1 VRYLIGL
8 AGLILLASTA
18 CSQSKETV
26 NNAANTAAAQ
36 ADYCTSLNLLR
47 TDLNALQALGPTATI
62 AQVKDS
68 VNKVQ
73 DDINQLSR
81 DAKNMNNAKTDQ
93 MNSAYQNLQRSA
105 QGISDNTSIVAAVAT
120 LTPQIAA
127 VNQAQNQ
134 AKQVSCQ

>member
-1 VRYLIGL
+1 VRYLIAF
-8 AGLILLASTA
+8 AGLLLALSTA
-18 CSQSKETV
+18 CSPGKEAV

-47 TDLNALQALGPTATI
+47 TDMAVLQALGPNATI

-73 DDINQLSR
+73 DDVNQLSR
-81 DAKNMNNAKTDQ
+81 DAKNMSNAKTDQ
-93 MNSAYQNLQRSA
+93 VSSAYQTLQRSA
-105 QGISDNTSIVAAVAT
+105 QGISDNTSIAAAVAT

-127 VNQAQNQ
+127 INQAENQ

>member
-1 VRYLIGL
+1 VRFLLGV
-8 AGLILLASTA
+8 AGLLLALSTA
-18 CSQSKETV
+18 CSPSKEAV
-26 NNAANTAAAQ
+26 NNSADTAAAQ

-47 TDLNALQALGPTATI
+47 TDMAVLQALGPNATI

-68 VNKVQ
+68 VSKVQ
-73 DDINQLSR
+73 DDVNQLSR

-93 MNSAYQNLQRSA
+93 VNSAYQNLQRSA
-105 QGISDNTSIVAAVAT
+105 QGISDNTSIAAAVAT